1 VVFVNTATVKIKK
14 GEVITTSPFLVTG
27 TFGYGAQFFL
37 VPVI

>member
-1 VVFVNTATVKIKK
+1 MGTIPKVPVTKK